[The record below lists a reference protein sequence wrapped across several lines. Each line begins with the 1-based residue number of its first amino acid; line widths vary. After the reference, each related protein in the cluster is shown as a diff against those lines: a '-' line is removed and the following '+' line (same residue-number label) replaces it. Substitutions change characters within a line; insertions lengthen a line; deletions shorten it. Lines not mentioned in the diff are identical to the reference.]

1 MSVLLSFDITLVS
14 LPTTFS
20 LAVVAVIGYLVGRW
34 QKVEVVQS
42 DLQSRREIK
51 RAQMIAKELETIARE
66 VRKSLARHHTSVN
79 RFKTRIS
86 DLAKRGQDIGLQE
99 VCREAEDILGPTM
112 VLATDLAKAY
122 DQIRRQSH
130 GLLSFVEVRTDQL
143 TGICNRKSLDDSLE
157 QLVALHNRYDL
168 RFSLAMFD
176 IDYFKKINDEQG
188 HVAGDQI
195 LRNVAQTIDGTAR
208 DTDVVTRYGGEEF
221 VVLMPQ
227 TELTGAC
234 VFAERVRQLV
244 QRKLKVSVSGGVAI
258 VTQAETAQMLLERV
272 DAALYQAK
280 TAGRNRVFVHV
291 GHGIEAVE
299 SILDPVADDAAI
311 EAEQSA

>member
-1 MSVLLSFDITLVS
+1 
-14 LPTTFS
+14 
-20 LAVVAVIGYLVGRW
+20 
-34 QKVEVVQS
+34 
-42 DLQSRREIK
+42 
-51 RAQMIAKELETIARE
+51 
-66 VRKSLARHHTSVN
+66 VN
-79 RFKTRIS
+79 RFKSRIS
-86 DLAKRGQDIGLQE
+86 DLARRGQDIGLQE

-234 VFAERVRQLV
+234 VFAERVRQLI
-244 QRKLKVSVSGGVAI
+244 QRKLKVTVSGGVAI
-258 VTQAETAQMLLERV
+258 VSQAETSQALLERV

-280 TAGRNRVFVHV
+280 TGGRNRVFVHV
-291 GHGIEAVE
+291 GHGVEPIE
-299 SILDPVADDAAI
+299 SILDPVADESAI
-311 EAEQSA
+311 TAEQQA